1 MSETTGTENSPPPVI
16 ETPPTTEETTT
27 SPTPEAPPSLVNTPE
42 PAPEFVP
49 LAADALQVPDGFEV
63 DEGLRDEFLG
73 LVNNRE
79 LSEADRANGLLGLW
93 QKGLETAETRGI
105 EQFNAQV
112 EVAQNEVKADPELG
126 GAKLPATLQSIGRLM
141 EEFGTPELRSLL
153 DTTGAGNSIHVV
165 RFLHSLAGKL
175 TEGSIQPPGTPPALT
190 AESRAARLF
199 PSMKG

>member
-1 MSETTGTENSPPPVI
+1 MQMSEQSETPPSETPPI
-16 ETPPTTEETTT
+16 ETPSET
-27 SPTPEAPPSLVNTPE
+27 PPAAEPSLINTPPAE

-49 LAADALQVPDGFEV
+49 LAADALQVPEGFEV
-63 DEGLRDEFLG
+63 DDGLRDEFLG

-93 QKGLETAETRGI
+93 QKGLQTAETRGI
-105 EQFNAQV
+105 EAFNSQV

-126 GAKLPATLQSIGRLM
+126 GAKLPATLQSIGKLM

-175 TEGSIQPPGTPPALT
+175 TEGSIQPPGTPPT
-190 AESRAARLF
+190 SSEDSRAARLF

>member
-1 MSETTGTENSPPPVI
+1 MT
-16 ETPPTTEETTT
+16 ETPTTTEETTT
-27 SPTPEAPPSLVNTPE
+27 PPTTEASPSLVNTPAPE
-42 PAPEFVP
+42 PEFVP

>member
-1 MSETTGTENSPPPVI
+1 MSEQSETPPSETPPI
-16 ETPPTTEETTT
+16 ETPSET
-27 SPTPEAPPSLVNTPE
+27 PPAAEPSLINATPPAE

-49 LAADALQVPDGFEV
+49 LAADALQVPEGFEV

-93 QKGLETAETRGI
+93 QKGLQTAETRGI
-105 EQFNAQV
+105 EAFNAQV

-126 GAKLPATLQSIGRLM
+126 GAKLPATLQSIGKLM

-175 TEGSIQPPGTPPALT
+175 TEGSIQPPGTPPASS
-190 AESRAARLF
+190 EDSRAARLF